1 VVLSIVCDQWGVTLL
16 QASANAHRGR
26 EREERGGRRDGRGV
40 RQPAGEGRWAGWGET
55 GQGGCIRGEGEREG
69 LSGAITEKKT
79 KVYHG

>member
-1 VVLSIVCDQWGVTLL
+1 
-16 QASANAHRGR
+16 
-26 EREERGGRRDGRGV
+26 V

-79 KVYHG
+79 KIYHG